1 MTINIINQKL
11 IQGMTVK
18 SYFELNPVSSSLQKN
33 ALAIRIES
41 SHADFCI
48 TCLCIYDTQGLCICT
63 KYTKNSSGEYVK
75 NHVPESSK

>member
-1 MTINIINQKL
+1 MITLVNEKPIKGMTI
-11 IQGMTVK
+11 K
-18 SYFELNPVSSSLQKN
+18 SYFKLNAVSSSLQKN

-41 SHADFCI
+41 SHADFCM

-75 NHVPESSK
+75 NHVPESTK